1 VERAYKYHGLGNDF
15 VLLDRRQGGADI
27 DAPTARA
34 LCERR
39 RGVGADGVLVLL
51 DAEAAAVRMI
61 VHNADGSLAEMCG
74 NGIRCVVKHVVDHSA
89 NRAEEVPIS
98 TDAGLRVCKVRYN
111 GGQVADVEVEMGAA
125 GWSGPHLP
133 EGGWLDAS
141 IPGHPGLR
149 GTSVSMGNPHL
160 VLFDRPQEEAQA
172 LGSTLERH
180 PAFAQRTNVEWARAA
195 PGGLEVVV
203 WERGVGFT
211 QACGTGACA
220 VASAAVRLGKAHAA
234 QWLSLFLPGGR
245 LEVRV
250 APDFSS
256 VRLRGPATFAF
267 EAVLPA
273 PGTP

>member
-15 VLLDRRQGGADI
+15 VLLDRRPGGADI
-27 DAPTARA
+27 DAAAARA

-39 RGVGADGVLVLL
+39 RGIGADGVLVLL
-51 DAEAAAVRMI
+51 DAPGAEARMS
-61 VHNADGSLAEMCG
+61 VHNADGSRAEMCG

-89 NRAEEVPIS
+89 KRPEEVPIS
-98 TDAGLRVCKVRYN
+98 TDAGLRVCRVRYN
-111 GGQVADVEVEMGAA
+111 GAQVADVEVEMGGAR
-125 GWSGPHLP
+125 WGP
-133 EGGWLDAS
+133 WVDAP

-149 GTSVSMGNPHL
+149 GTAVSVGNPHL
-160 VLFDRPQEEAQA
+160 VLFDRPADEPQT
-172 LGSTLERH
+172 LGATLERH
-180 PAFAQRTNVEWARAA
+180 PAFRDRTNVEWALGI

-220 VASAAVRLGKAHAA
+220 VAAAAVRLGRARAA
-234 QWLSLFLPGGR
+234 EWLSISLPGGK

-256 VRLRGPATFAF
+256 IRLRGPAAYSF

-273 PGTP
+273 GAS